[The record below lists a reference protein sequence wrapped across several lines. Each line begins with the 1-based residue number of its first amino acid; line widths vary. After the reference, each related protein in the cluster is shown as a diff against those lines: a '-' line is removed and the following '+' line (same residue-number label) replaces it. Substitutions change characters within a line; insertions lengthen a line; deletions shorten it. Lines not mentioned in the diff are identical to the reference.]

1 MNSFYV
7 AWWNLENLFDEENAP
22 PERRPEKVARAVGRD
37 LAGWTPALRD
47 RKISQ
52 LASVIAQ
59 INGGAGPD
67 LLGVCEVENR
77 FVLDLL
83 VAAVQQLVP
92 ARSYGIAHADTDDAR
107 GIDVAFLFDATRLT
121 APADQIFFHTV
132 MRRNATREIVQVNFQ
147 TPEGRTWA
155 VFGNHWPSRS
165 GGRWE
170 SAGYRDIAGET
181 LGYFH
186 DRVIEMHGPD
196 TPALAMGD
204 FNDEPFDTSLVTH
217 AGSTR
222 QAERVVNADKALFW
236 NLMWPPMGT
245 GRNGEPDGS
254 FYFDNEPNQLDQFLV
269 NKNMI
274 IKTAADQGPAGDSAD
289 PPVPGHQRRHR
300 RLSPTDPLRRHGEAG
315 QPERLLR
322 PLPDRRR
329 RRRRG
334 PDLITQ
340 PPSRSHSRTAAET
353 EPCRTM

>member
-1 MNSFYV
+1 MSIFYL

-22 PERRPEKVARAVGRD
+22 PQRRPEKVARAVGRD
-37 LAGWTPALRD
+37 LAGWTPELRD
-47 RKISQ
+47 RKIAQ

-59 INGGAGPD
+59 MNAGTGPD

-83 VAAVQQLVP
+83 AAAIRQRLP
-92 ARSYGIAHADTDDAR
+92 GRSYEIAHADTDDAR
-107 GIDVAFLFDATRLT
+107 GIDVAFMFDPTRLN

-147 TPEGRTWA
+147 TTAGRTWA
-155 VFGNHWPSRS
+155 VLGNHWPSRS

-186 DRVIEMHGPD
+186 DRVLEMHGPE
-196 TPALAMGD
+196 TPVLAMGD

-217 AGSTR
+217 AGSVR
-222 QAERVVNADKALFW
+222 QADRVVNARSALLW

-245 GRNGEPDGS
+245 GHGGEPDGT
-254 FYFDNEPNQLDQFLV
+254 FYFDNEPNQLDQFLI

-274 IKTAADQGPAGDSAD
+274 INTSPIRARADTVEILRFPGTSETGDY
-289 PPVPGHQRRHR
+289 P
-300 RLSPTDPLRRHGEAG
+300 
-315 QPERLLR
+315 R
-322 PLPDRRR
+322 PIPFGGMGKPINRDGFSDHFPIGL
-329 RRRRG
+329 
-334 PDLITQ
+334 TVE
-340 PPSRSHSRTAAET
+340 ET
-353 EPCRTM
+353 